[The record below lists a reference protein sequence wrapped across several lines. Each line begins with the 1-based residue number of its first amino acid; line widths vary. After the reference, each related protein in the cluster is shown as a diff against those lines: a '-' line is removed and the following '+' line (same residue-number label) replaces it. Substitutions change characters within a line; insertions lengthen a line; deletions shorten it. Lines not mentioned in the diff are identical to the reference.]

1 MKLTN
6 VYLTFELLGWRPR
19 CVSNCHFKKICIKG
33 GIFPE
38 PMHMLVSYEK
48 NEARDEMSSVNAE
61 GQTFDYIVV
70 GTGPAGS
77 VVANRLAS
85 GSNNAVLVL
94 EAGDN
99 DSSSKLVRDSR
110 FAIPILLYQDFAPE
124 FYIPGHGIPQKNVAG
139 RTFPW
144 TGGRLLGGGS
154 SVNNEQYVRPS
165 AAVMSEWEKLLGPIW
180 SPQEETR
187 RFVEIENYNGET
199 TNPVARGR
207 SGLLDIRQTQVNP
220 TRVTQKF
227 TKAVAQA
234 TGLPEVLDYNDPN
247 TPLGPF
253 MRYQLYQK
261 PNGIRASA
269 DSAFLY
275 STAEKS
281 SVNRQ
286 NPKISVR
293 STVTRVIFDQNTAV
307 GVEFLKDGQ
316 CRRAYARKKV
326 ILSAGISSVPIL
338 MHSGIGNANLLK
350 KCGIPVVFNNPNVG
364 MHYRDHP
371 FVPATFTT
379 NHNDHVSPT
388 DDPNSLYAG
397 GAFLPNPTPGS
408 DPNRRGI
415 QLAVQS
421 GPDCTIVVGAILLQ
435 PKSRGSAVI
444 QDNDPLKMPLMDQ
457 GYLSDPADLETFKNT
472 YKVYIKGIAEQLAA
486 IDDSYQLVSPT
497 MDIINDDAKLEAYIK
512 TNVNHGFHPQS
523 MNRMGTSPE
532 NSVVDA
538 KGHVY
543 GVNHLVVADDTIIPF
558 TVDGNTSAP
567 AFFIGQTIAEQI
579 LLDDQ

>member
-1 MKLTN
+1 MGL
-6 VYLTFELLGWRPR
+6 
-19 CVSNCHFKKICIKG
+19 
-33 GIFPE
+33 
-38 PMHMLVSYEK
+38 
-48 NEARDEMSSVNAE
+48 VNAQ

-77 VVANRLAS
+77 VVANRLS
-85 GSNNAVLVL
+85 SSNRDSVLVL

-99 DSSSKLVRDSR
+99 DSNKKLVRDSR

-165 AAVMSEWEKLLGPIW
+165 AAVMQEWENLLGPIW
-180 SPQEETR
+180 SPSEETR

-199 TNPVARGR
+199 TNPAARGR
-207 SGLLDIRQTQVNP
+207 NGLLDIRQTQVNP
-220 TRVTQKF
+220 TDMTKKINKAI
-227 TKAVAQA
+227 TKA
-234 TGLPEVLDYNDPN
+234 TGFPEILDYNDPN

-253 MRYQLYQK
+253 TRYQLYQK

-275 STAEKS
+275 STEK
-281 SVNRQ
+281 VKRQ
-286 NPKISVR
+286 NPTISVR
-293 STVTRVIFDQNTAV
+293 STVTRVIFEGNTAV
-307 GVEFLKDGQ
+307 GVEFIKDGH
-316 CRRAYARKKV
+316 CMRAFARKKV
-326 ILSAGISSVPIL
+326 IISAGISSVPIL
-338 MHSGIGNANLLK
+338 MHSGIGNANLLQ
-350 KCGIPVVFNNPNVG
+350 KCGIPVVFDNPNVG
-364 MHYRDHP
+364 MHYADHP
-371 FVPATFTT
+371 FVGAAFTI
-379 NHNDHVSPT
+379 NLNDHVSPAG
-388 DDPNSLYAG
+388 DPNSLYAG

-408 DPNRRGI
+408 DQNRRGI

-421 GPDCTIVVGAILLQ
+421 GPNCTIEIGAILLQ

-457 GYLSDPADLETFKNT
+457 GYLSNSADLETFKYT

-486 IDDSYQLVSPT
+486 IDPDYQLISPT
-497 MDIINDDAKLEAYIK
+497 MDIINDDAKLEQYIK
-512 TNVNHGFHPQS
+512 ANVNHGFHPQS
-523 MNRMGTSPE
+523 MNRMGTGPE

-543 GVNHLVVADDTIIPF
+543 GVNNLVIADDTIIPF

-567 AFFIGQTIAEQI
+567 AFFIGQTIAEQL
-579 LLDDQ
+579 LLDDCE